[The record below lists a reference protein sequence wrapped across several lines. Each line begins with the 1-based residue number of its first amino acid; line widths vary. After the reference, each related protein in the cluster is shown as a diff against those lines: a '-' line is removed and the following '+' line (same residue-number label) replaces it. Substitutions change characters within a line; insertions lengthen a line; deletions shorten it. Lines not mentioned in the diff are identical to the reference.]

1 MEIEP
6 DRAPVRANPS
16 SMWMMREAGPE
27 STTRTDPPQPV
38 RSIPRTRANSRDLW
52 TSEMMSA
59 DLSTDSQVAFRP
71 IRLSS
76 HWGVEEAWLG
86 LVGDQLVSILVRAG
100 DRASKN
106 EGSWYLEIGFG
117 SC

>member
-1 MEIEP
+1 
-6 DRAPVRANPS
+6 
-16 SMWMMREAGPE
+16 
-27 STTRTDPPQPV
+27 
-38 RSIPRTRANSRDLW
+38 
-52 TSEMMSA
+52 MMSA

-76 HWGVEEAWLG
+76 HWGAEEAWLG

-117 SC
+117 SCQGEGRLFPSLDAAAHWIESQMRQDGLGFRDQSVQPVLLAKS